1 MKLTVVTVKQLK
13 RWFSE
18 TNLSWL
24 IYVSTEA
31 LEIRTSIVFNLSFP
45 LNTILSS
52 FFFLFFIIDLCFFI
66 PAVIVQ
72 IRIATAILI
81 IYTGTQIYEVNAET
95 DTQPLTVEAK
105 IRKCPA

>member
-52 FFFLFFIIDLCFFI
+52 FFFLFFIIDLCFCI
-66 PAVIVQ
+66 PAVIAK
-72 IRIATAILI
+72 ICIATAILI
-81 IYTGTQIYEVNAET
+81 IPTGTQTYEVNAET